1 MKSIKGQ
8 LNKALRAELRTGQEV
23 LYTGTIYTARDQAH
37 KRLAELV
44 KKKKKLPIGLKDA
57 IIYYCGPTPSRFK
70 NRLGSAG
77 PTTSLR
83 MDKFTPSLLRHGVG
97 AFIGKGNR
105 SKEVVRAIKEHSAL
119 YFIAVGGAGAYLS
132 RRIKK
137 AKAIAFTDLG
147 PEAIYRLEVRE
158 FPLTVAIDA
167 KGKNIYGGNK

>member
-8 LNKALRAELRTGQEV
+8 FSKALRAGLRMGQEI

-37 KRLAELV
+37 KRLAELI
-44 KKKKKLPIGLKDA
+44 KKKKRLPIDLKDA
-57 IIYYCGPTPSRFK
+57 IIYYCGPTPSKFK
-70 NRLGSAG
+70 NKLGSAG

-83 MDKFTPSLLRHGVG
+83 MDKFTPLLLRHGVG

-105 SKEVVRAIKEHSAL
+105 SKEVVKAIKKHSAL

-158 FPLTVAIDA
+158 FPLTVAIDVR
-167 KGKNIYGGNK
+167 GKNIYGGDK